1 MVIVSI
7 VSVVGGTSMLFIVN
21 MLEELMPDVGNNL
34 VIVTVLLF
42 PEQVMPVLIVEM
54 QVIVVLTPTPV
65 VVS

>member
-21 MLEELMPDVGNNL
+21 VLEELIPDVGNTL
-34 VIVTVLLF
+34 VIVTALLF

-54 QVIVVLTPTPV
+54 QVIVV
-65 VVS
+65 

>member
-7 VSVVGGTSMLFIVN
+7 VSVVGGISMLFIVN
-21 MLEELMPDVGNNL
+21 VLEELMPDVGNTL

-54 QVIVVLTPTPV
+54 QVIVV
-65 VVS
+65 